1 MKTLLK
7 HLKTIKDLFRC
18 CGCCKFTSSNTF
30 QYLGHEDLKIDKD
43 FSVIATNQ
51 IPHFRNEMETG
62 PLTFARKYRT
72 ALETG
77 IPEVF
82 AKGNSAQFPTV
93 SNGECK
99 TEFNREE
106 RSLRYVAMVETF
118 LDDNKPKCHLKIRLA
133 LFQTS

>member
-18 CGCCKFTSSNTF
+18 CGCCNFTSRNTF

-51 IPHFRNEMETG
+51 IPHLRNEVETG
-62 PLTFARKYRT
+62 PLTFARKYGT
-72 ALETG
+72 ALWTG

-82 AKGNSAQFPTV
+82 AKGNSASFPTV
-93 SNGECK
+93 SKGANAKESSI
-99 TEFNREE
+99 E
-106 RSLRYVAMVETF
+106 RTGHYVTLPGSNISGRQQTKMSL
-118 LDDNKPKCHLKIRLA
+118 KK
-133 LFQTS
+133 